1 MDTYKTH
8 ESFFKSFYRY
18 LHESGAALAT
28 RALGYGT
35 LYAFAGCGVL
45 FFSGSL
51 IGKKLIFLFFFVPVS
66 SVIF

>member
-1 MDTYKTH
+1 MNL
-8 ESFFKSFYRY
+8 FLSFYRY

-51 IGKKLIFLFFFVPVS
+51 NRKKFSSSCFLVPVS